1 MSRSEV
7 AAAGSAGQAL
17 VDMGTR
23 YPLMVFSG
31 NSVDYLIVSLA
42 VMTAGVPAVSVTCWF
57 VAAVAGGSARDRACS
72 RRAWRSRVPSTAV
85 VQDRRAGTL
94 PVLPLSPDG
103 GLACGHE
110 HGSSSNQ
117 VIQPVSA
124 FPLRPRVLA
133 SRSTM
138 SSPRPPCTSSR

>member
-42 VMTAGVPAVSVTCWF
+42 VMTAGVPAVSVST
-57 VAAVAGGSARDRACS
+57 GYSLRSADHGRIRRS
-72 RRAWRSRVPSTAV
+72 RRPWT
-85 VQDRRAGTL
+85 
-94 PVLPLSPDG
+94 
-103 GLACGHE
+103 
-110 HGSSSNQ
+110 
-117 VIQPVSA
+117 
-124 FPLRPRVLA
+124 LRPRNA
-133 SRSTM
+133 DADSN
-138 SSPRPPCTSSR
+138 TSVRALMNNPGRCAGWT